1 MEYNEPLNLSVKKKP
16 IAVVIPS
23 SSTTNNKVDGTGTGS
38 SGSLSNDA
46 DDPSERLDTSASPSG
61 GLNDSDN
68 VNRSTPMPHLDDTN
82 TCHNATIDLVSVRPC
97 PPTLNTRALLYVS
110 VCTCNAV
117 NQMNVLHMQSKPNQT
132 KPNNRTNFALRR
144 TEFDCLKCE
153 RASISLRIH
162 LFFPFESLTI

>member
-132 KPNNRTNFALRR
+132 IEPISHCGALS
-144 TEFDCLKCE
+144 
-153 RASISLRIH
+153 SIVWNVNVRVFCYAFICFSLRIVYN
-162 LFFPFESLTI
+162 LTS